1 MFKNQTATSKFIYLE
16 NCIYLEILVKF
27 TKSLLKF
34 TKFTSKFS
42 YIEKN
47 EQINKL
53 AYLLMV
59 NQIDKFLFDKYNT
72 YYGHKNEKLIT
83 NNF

>member
-47 EQINKL
+47 EQIIRNK
-53 AYLLMV
+53 
-59 NQIDKFLFDKYNT
+59 NKFISHWLQGQYIKSNYFY
-72 YYGHKNEKLIT
+72 KL
-83 NNF
+83 